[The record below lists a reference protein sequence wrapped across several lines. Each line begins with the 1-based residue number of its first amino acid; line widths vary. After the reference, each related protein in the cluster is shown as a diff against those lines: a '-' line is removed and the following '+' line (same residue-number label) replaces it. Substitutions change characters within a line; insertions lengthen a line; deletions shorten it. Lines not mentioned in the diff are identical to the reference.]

1 MSPRTRGVD
10 GPVLSEDQVR
20 RLGWPDP
27 ARFAPVARKVTVR
40 DIVEPLASIGI
51 ELSVEDRLC
60 LSPAG

>member
-1 MSPRTRGVD
+1 
-10 GPVLSEDQVR
+10 VLSEDQVR